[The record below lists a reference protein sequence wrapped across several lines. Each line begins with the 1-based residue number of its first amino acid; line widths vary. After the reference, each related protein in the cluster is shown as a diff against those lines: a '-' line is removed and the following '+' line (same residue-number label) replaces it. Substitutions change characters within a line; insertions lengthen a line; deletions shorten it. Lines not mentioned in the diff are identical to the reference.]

1 MEKAI
6 SAIIYSI
13 ANNESLPEDLYSRNS
28 VITRATPEQRVKL
41 VLERTMSIYSVEQLF
56 QYSASLTP
64 SHHQEGNRPLGTVA
78 SFSGVLS
85 MMENLLG
92 EEFDQF
98 REKLHSI
105 LELVDTYG
113 ASLLNRDM
121 FEDFIHLIMQADL
134 FDGGTESVNTSD
146 DEELGSTKSYGNY
159 RIETILQGDGKY
171 SSQKWKMLYCGGS
184 NAVLTQLKNYK
195 RKHSISLYSE
205 KFDW

>member
-1 MEKAI
+1 
-6 SAIIYSI
+6 
-13 ANNESLPEDLYSRNS
+13 
-28 VITRATPEQRVKL
+28 
-41 VLERTMSIYSVEQLF
+41 MSIYSVEQLF

-64 SHHQEGNRPLGTVA
+64 SHHQEGDQPLGTVA

-134 FDGGTESVNTSD
+134 FDGGTESTVNTSD

-184 NAVLTQLKNYK
+184 NAVRYMIFILPIPSTSLDDQTTSESVIEDEVNNDGVEPLTCQYTAKA
-195 RKHSISLYSE
+195 
-205 KFDW
+205 

>member
-1 MEKAI
+1 M
-6 SAIIYSI
+6 
-13 ANNESLPEDLYSRNS
+13 
-28 VITRATPEQRVKL
+28 
-41 VLERTMSIYSVEQLF
+41 
-56 QYSASLTP
+56 
-64 SHHQEGNRPLGTVA
+64 
-78 SFSGVLS
+78 
-85 MMENLLG
+85 
-92 EEFDQF
+92 
-98 REKLHSI
+98 
-105 LELVDTYG
+105 
-113 ASLLNRDM
+113 DM
-121 FEDFIHLIMQADL
+121 FMQADL